1 MEDQAFV
8 KRLRDGDE
16 AAYRALINLRHAGLV
31 RLARSFCGNHAT
43 AEEVVQDTWVA
54 VLTSLDTYS
63 GTAPLRSWIAGIV
76 VNKAR
81 KRAVRDDRVR
91 PFSDFAI
98 TTADGEDDDVDA
110 DRFAGDGT
118 WAVPPAP
125 WDGLTPERQVGSRQ
139 LLAIAAEALETLPP
153 MQKAVVL
160 MRDVEQLEVEE
171 ICGILEISEG
181 NLRVMLHRGRAK
193 IRAAVER
200 RAAPAPKRDMTSS
213 ELQIR
218 L

>member
-8 KRLRDGDE
+8 TRLRNGDE
-16 AAYRALINLRHAGLV
+16 VAYRALVNLRHAGLV
-31 RLARSFCGNHAT
+31 RLAKSFCGNRAT

-98 TTADGEDDDVDA
+98 ATADREVDDVDA

-139 LLAIAAEALETLPP
+139 LLTIAAEALETLPP
-153 MQKAVVL
+153 MQKAVIL
-160 MRDVEQLEVEE
+160 LRDAEQQEPEE
-171 ICGILEISEG
+171 ICRILEISQG
-181 NLRVMLHRGRAK
+181 NMRVMLHRGRAR

-200 RAAPAPKRDMTSS
+200 RTAPAPKRDMASPG
-213 ELQIR
+213 LHIR
-218 L
+218 I